1 MYYFTHHILHHL
13 GATLVRMPDS
23 AIDPESEGEF
33 LDVEYES
40 DIRYTWLQF
49 IEAREIVKQ
58 KIGLNILRVYRNK
71 CLADCDW
78 LMTVDNVERIQNA
91 EEWKTY
97 RQALRDLPQQIIQF
111 VWKGDTLDLAQMNLP
126 SKPSIQ
132 YTTGS

>member
-23 AIDPESEGEF
+23 AIDPESEDDF
-33 LDVEYES
+33 LQVDYDS
-40 DIRYTWLQF
+40 DIRYTWTQF

-58 KIGLNILRVYRNK
+58 NMGLSLLRIYRNK

-78 LMTVDNVERIQNA
+78 LMTVDNVERIQNIQ
-91 EEWKTY
+91 EWKNY
-97 RQALRDLPQQIIQF
+97 RQVLRDLPANPPPF
-111 VWKGDTLDLAQMNLP
+111 VWKRDTLDFVNMNLP

-132 YTTGS
+132 YSTS